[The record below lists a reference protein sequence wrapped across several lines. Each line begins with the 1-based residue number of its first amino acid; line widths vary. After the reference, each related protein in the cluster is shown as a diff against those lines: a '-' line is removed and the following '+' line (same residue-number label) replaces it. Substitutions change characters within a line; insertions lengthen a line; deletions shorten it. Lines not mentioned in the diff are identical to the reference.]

1 MLHHLLPVKFESM
14 WVDDEDC
21 AKVIED
27 SWQQPAQGSFSHQL
41 VQRLQ
46 LCQRKLIQWSKG
58 AFQTIEFC
66 FPLLRSQLILNL
78 TVCLCND

>member
-1 MLHHLLPVKFESM
+1 MESM

-58 AFQTIEFC
+58 AFPNNRILLSAVEITTYLESYGL
-66 FPLLRSQLILNL
+66 PLQ
-78 TVCLCND
+78 